1 MSIWCSG
8 QHIGT
13 DPTVM
18 YEAAPGMYEVDLGD
32 GEQAHGR
39 QPMPQ
44 KPERGNVISY
54 ADGFS
59 NHYPDLT
66 GSHER
71 PAIIALAHIAPW
83 CVPGHREDDEFRYEV
98 GPWLRLEVVA
108 PETLSFW
115 TEDSDE
121 PTVERRDAS
130 IILDEQAVRSL
141 RDDLTAWLKRDKV
154 RPA

>member
-1 MSIWCSG
+1 MACLSG
-8 QHIGT
+8 VVHWRSAHTGRGGKRT
-13 DPTVM
+13 GDP
-18 YEAAPGMYEVDLGD
+18 D
-32 GEQAHGR
+32 
-39 QPMPQ
+39 
-44 KPERGNVISY
+44 